1 MNNQN
6 QNLFILITLITII
19 IIVNN
24 ISTIIEN
31 TYNINHNNIEDID
44 NKSFKKQNKEQLTN
58 LRTSLKGTYGS
69 SILLLLSIII
79 SSIISTS
86 NLHKNT
92 LNYTYFLSI
101 IVVII
106 GSLLISNIANIKYR
120 NTNINAITDD
130 TTNTE
135 FNKMGIEIVNNW
147 VKKVENLINILS
159 DIKMYDTIWLVI
171 LSIQMVICIVC
182 FIISI
187 VSKKTMNMVTYKTM
201 GLVILM
207 VFAPMLLNFIPK
219 MVLMLDSVI
228 VTTKE
233 SHYTQSKATYYLRD
247 IKSFPLF
254 INYDAENV
262 IVDEDP
268 IDYMMQDVNGSIL
281 YMQICYVICMILI
294 IIVFIFGIKISF
306 GIKNNI
312 LLFILS
318 LIPLVGLG
326 FALYAIQNEKRDF
339 SIEIKKSFI
348 DG

>member
-6 QNLFILITLITII
+6 KKLFFLLISFQVI
-19 IIVNN
+19 IIVYN
-24 ISTIIEN
+24 ISNIIEN
-31 TYNINHNNIEDID
+31 TDILDNNIVEND
-44 NKSFKKQNKEQLTN
+44 EQVNN
-58 LRTSLKGTYGS
+58 LRTSLKGNYSS

-79 SSIISTS
+79 SSIISKQ
-86 NLHKNT
+86 NLNKNT
-92 LNYTYFLSI
+92 INYTFFLSI
-101 IVVII
+101 IFVII
-106 GSLLISNIANIKYR
+106 SSFLINNITNINYR
-120 NTNINAITDD
+120 NTTVKYFENKGNRAELNTIPENNI
-130 TTNTE
+130 E
-135 FNKMGIEIVNNW
+135 NW
-147 VKKVENLINILS
+147 TKKLTKLINILS

-171 LSIQMVICIVC
+171 LIIQIVICIIA

-187 VSKKTMNMVTYKTM
+187 VSKKTINMVTYKNM
-201 GLVILM
+201 GLVIMM
-207 VFAPMLLNFIPK
+207 VAAPMLLNFIPK

-262 IVDEDP
+262 IVDKDP
-268 IDYMMQDVNGSIL
+268 TYSMMQDVNGSIL

-339 SIEIKKSFI
+339 SIKIKSF
-348 DG
+348 GEG